1 MPPIRTSDRPPSP
14 SGNTPEG
21 ATQSD
26 PPRRRRELDAITRTK
41 ICTLRTTAGWT
52 YKQIQKEFPHIPY
65 TTLVTTVH
73 KENKRVQNA
82 TSPRSGRPQKLDEA
96 DKAKLLEAVDKN
108 PNISN
113 EELLA
118 LVDHKVKRQSI
129 WRVLK
134 EKGKQKRFV
143 THPPNSTESHN
154 IPVSSV
160 VNKYGC
166 NQTGFQPM
174 VF

>member
-14 SGNTPEG
+14 SGITPEG
-21 ATQSD
+21 ASQTD

-82 TSPRSGRPQKLDEA
+82 TSPRSGRPQKLDEN

-134 EKGKQKRFV
+134 EKGKQKRSV
-143 THPPNSTESHN
+143 SHPSQLNGKSELPD
-154 IPVSSV
+154 SSV